1 MRQIYKRTY
10 NVTYTLNLFHL
21 IIIALFCLILL
32 SACGYKGDPIYN
44 DYEQNGTIKESK
56 SFQHLQRW

>member
-1 MRQIYKRTY
+1 M
-10 NVTYTLNLFHL
+10 
-21 IIIALFCLILL
+21 IIALFCLILL